1 MMKKQYAIM
10 LVAALVLTFTV
21 SAVYAR
27 TVRGNDE
34 EICVPKP
41 TGAFSLAMVT
51 ESAVY
56 LFSGGIG
63 PLLIVVLVA
72 ALAAI
77 ISHLVWS
84 GF

>member
-1 MMKKQYAIM
+1 MKTKYAIM
-10 LVAALVLTFTV
+10 LVAALVLIFAV
-21 SAVYAR
+21 SAVSAR
-27 TVRGNDE
+27 TVRGTED

-41 TGAFSLAMVT
+41 TGAFSLSMVT

-63 PLLIVVLVA
+63 PLLILVLVG